1 MLDFW
6 KSLVVKG
13 TYVVFY
19 KGEIVYRIHK
29 YNKNVWKVESCSSLL
44 PLTQEATCKTLK
56 EAKDT
61 CYTLLTSSKTL
72 D

>member
-13 TYVVFY
+13 TYVVFH

-29 YNKNVWKVESCSSLL
+29 YNKNTWKVESCSFLL
-44 PLTQEATCKTLK
+44 PVTQEATCRTLK
-56 EAKDT
+56 EAKSM
-61 CYTLLTSSKTL
+61 CSSLLSSLTL